1 MSPESVG
8 IQNNSIVLGKHSGR
22 HAFEERLRS
31 LGHEL
36 STAQIN
42 EMFVRFKDL
51 ADRKKTVFDRD
62 IEALVG
68 HKPVAIVEHYQLAEH
83 HVVSGTQGPAMA
95 SVRLSTADDKT
106 PISQAA
112 VGDGPVDAVFNAIDA
127 ALGFAVTLKDY
138 QLKAVTS
145 GQDALGEATA
155 WVEFDQQ
162 VFVGRGLSTDV
173 LEASARAYVN
183 AINKMLAACGRPV
196 ETKIAAGGM

>member
-1 MSPESVG
+1 M
-8 IQNNSIVLGKHSGR
+8 
-22 HAFEERLRS
+22 
-31 LGHEL
+31 
-36 STAQIN
+36 
-42 EMFVRFKDL
+42 
-51 ADRKKTVFDRD
+51 FDRD

-68 HKPVAIVEHYQLAEH
+68 HKPVAAFEHYQLGGH
-83 HVVSGTQGPAMA
+83 HVVSGAPGPAMA
-95 SVRLSTADDKT
+95 SVRLVEANAKSS
-106 PISQAA
+106 IEQAA
-112 VGDGPVDAVFNAIDA
+112 VGDGPVNALFNAIDA
-127 ALGFAVTLKDY
+127 AVGFALTLKDY